1 MWTQKG
7 GHVTMSDIPSWND
20 PAGHG
25 DSAGPGP
32 AAEPVESRPARRK
45 RRGLRIALVVMA
57 SFVVLIGAV
66 AAGGYA
72 YVNHLASSIQ
82 RIPVKLAA
90 DTRPA
95 HGGMNVL
102 ITGAGIGPTGVP
114 EPGPAPDS
122 SGLIMIL
129 HINRNQQ
136 AGGVVSIPPATIVRI
151 PGHGRTQIN
160 NALAFGGPSLLVLT
174 VEQLTHVRIQHYAR
188 VDLAHVDRT
197 VNAVG
202 GVNVILPE
210 RTVSFGHV
218 FRRGVNHLNGL
229 TALYYARQPSLTME
243 GRVLRQQSLIRA
255 VLFKLANRHLLTNPV
270 TMNRVLHALISMLT
284 VDSDFTN
291 SELEHLAMEL
301 GGLSSRAGTFVT
313 APTHV
318 VRGQVHLDR
327 RISGELWA
335 AIRQDSLSAF
345 ARRFPFT
352 VTPIAPR

>member
-1 MWTQKG
+1 
-7 GHVTMSDIPSWND
+7 MSDTPSRND
-20 PAGHG
+20 PGG
-25 DSAGPGP
+25 LEGSVGLNSA
-32 AAEPVESRPARRK
+32 ADQEPKQPFRRR
-45 RRGLRIALVVMA
+45 RRGLRIALVTIA
-57 SFVVLIGAV
+57 SFVVLIGGV
-66 AAGGYA
+66 AAGGYV

-90 DTRPA
+90 DSRPTR
-95 HGGMNVL
+95 GGMNVL
-102 ITGAGIGPTGVP
+102 ITGAGIGPTGAP
-114 EPGPAPDS
+114 ESAPDS

-174 VEQLTHVRIQHYAR
+174 VEQLTHVRIAHYAR
-188 VDLAHVDRT
+188 VDFAHVDTT

-202 GVNVILPE
+202 GVNVIVPE

-270 TMNRVLHALISMLT
+270 TMNRVLRALISMLT

-291 SELEHLAMEL
+291 SDLEHLAMEL
-301 GGLSSRAGTFVT
+301 RGLSSRAGTFVT

-318 VRGQVHLDR
+318 VAGQVHLDR
-327 RISGELWA
+327 AIARQLWA
-335 AIRQDSLSAF
+335 AISQDSLSAF
-345 ARRFPFT
+345 ARRYPFT